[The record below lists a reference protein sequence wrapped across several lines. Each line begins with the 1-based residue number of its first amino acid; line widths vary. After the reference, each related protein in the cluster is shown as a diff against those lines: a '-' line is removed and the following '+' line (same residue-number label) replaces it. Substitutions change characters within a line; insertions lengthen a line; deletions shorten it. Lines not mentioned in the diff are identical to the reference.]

1 MKRLIFRLTFF
12 FLIFIYSFLDAQ
24 NIITEYE
31 IVKNDIDAKSIT
43 TSQNYFFASSY
54 SIATAIEDTDIES
67 NKMIANAKFLDH
79 LSTLVDWPTQINSD
93 LKLALWNFYINQ
105 KKFTFKKSQIVDNG
119 KLGEYYYVVVGI
131 PKSEL
136 LKVAI
141 NYSQI
146 INLIKK

>member
-1 MKRLIFRLTFF
+1 MKRLIFKLTFF
-12 FLIFIYSFLDAQ
+12 FLIFIYSSSDAT

-31 IVKNDIDAKSIT
+31 IVKNDIDSKSIT

-67 NKMIANAKFLDH
+67 NKMIANAKFLDY
-79 LSTLVDWPTQINSD
+79 LSTLVDWPMKINSE
-93 LKLALWNFYINQ
+93 LKFALWNFYINQ
-105 KKFTFKKSQIVDNG
+105 KKFTFTKSQIVDNG
-119 KLGEYYYVVVGI
+119 KLGKYYYVVVGI
-131 PKSEL
+131 PKAEL
-136 LKVAI
+136 LRVAI